1 MMTMMT
7 MMMMMAMMM
16 MMMMRVTSSVVK
28 KVLTATFSPLQLAS
42 HTSPYLR
49 KIMLTI
55 IIMILIDDVVHEDP
69 LASHL
74 CDDHDHDEGRSISP
88 ALSNSPLH
96 LNLQQLILENH
107 PIFSK
112 RAFLFNK
119 R

>member
-1 MMTMMT
+1 

-16 MMMMRVTSSVVK
+16 MMLMMPVTSSVVK
-28 KVLTATFSPLQLAS
+28 KVFTATFSPLQLAS

-49 KIMLTI
+49 KIML
-55 IIMILIDDVVHEDP
+55 IIMILIDDDDEDP

-88 ALSNSPLH
+88 ALSNPPLH
-96 LNLQQLILENH
+96 LNLQQFSLEIH